1 MKFIILMVYLP
12 LLVII
17 FSSSSVYLFLDYKR
31 KIKQNKVFNC
41 SIWACKYM
49 QSLTLEL
56 RCVQSYLHGRQSF
69 FSIRLG
75 CRCFFIHFTL
85 HHGTSY
91 KLRKT
96 NQLCQIYMYKGFR
109 NCANMQKDMQSN
121 WNQIFDSLLKD
132 RYTKVQQSIR
142 SKSKV

>member
-1 MKFIILMVYLP
+1 
-12 LLVII
+12 
-17 FSSSSVYLFLDYKR
+17 
-31 KIKQNKVFNC
+31 
-41 SIWACKYM
+41 M
-49 QSLTLEL
+49 QSLTLEP
-56 RCVQSYLHGRQSF
+56 RCVKSYMYLHGRQSF

-96 NQLCQIYMYKGFR
+96 NQLCQIYKGFR

-121 WNQIFDSLLKD
+121 WNKIFDSLPKD
-132 RYTKVQQSIR
+132 RYTKV
-142 SKSKV
+142 